1 MFRGLEERILVSRFS
16 TRISIIF
23 NLLEMARRILET
35 KSPSRASSLSKIPS
49 ISSARAVGVFRN
61 EYATISKVITSNIA
75 SDGMVEVSMSGIKDN
90 VDEVELCMINRL
102 RKRVVTFK
110 QILKED
116 FPSNSDTIFMDA
128 GKVDAS
134 MFEAI
139 QANAFNASCVGC
151 HGGNGNAVRGLFLT
165 EGKSY
170 AGLVGKASK
179 VNPDMLLVN
188 PGKAQES
195 FLPLILEEDGHVAHS
210 HIDILDAKKKT
221 ALVTLIKDWINNGA
235 KE

>member
-1 MFRGLEERILVSRFS
+1 M
-16 TRISIIF
+16 
-23 NLLEMARRILET
+23 
-35 KSPSRASSLSKIPS
+35 
-49 ISSARAVGVFRN
+49 
-61 EYATISKVITSNIA
+61 
-75 SDGMVEVSMSGIKDN
+75 
-90 VDEVELCMINRL
+90 
-102 RKRVVTFK
+102 
-110 QILKED
+110 
-116 FPSNSDTIFMDA
+116 
-128 GKVDAS
+128 
-134 MFEAI
+134 
-139 QANAFNASCVGC
+139 
-151 HGGNGNAVRGLFLT
+151 T

-170 AGLVGKASK
+170 EGLVGKASK